1 MTHEN
6 EEEID
11 FNDFVDKIFFEEPKQ
26 PKSICINCNKNN
38 VTDLFSKLLRIF
50 VEGVRI
56 MGSNTSLAKTGDILY
71 NFTTTDIIKLQKYF
85 ISLGYK
91 LNYKITHRNIVLKL
105 KSFICNNSDWK
116 FKDSDIQNYKNLYPS
131 QIFISDLIHHSTI
144 KTTKLHE
151 KKTYFTCKDLYFFI
165 NFESI

>member
-85 ISLGYK
+85 VSLGYK

-105 KSFICNNSDWK
+105 N
-116 FKDSDIQNYKNLYPS
+116 
-131 QIFISDLIHHSTI
+131 
-144 KTTKLHE
+144 
-151 KKTYFTCKDLYFFI
+151 
-165 NFESI
+165 